1 MTTTLLTNIGELTTN
16 VAADGDPLGT
26 LHDAA
31 VLIEGDRIAWVGPA
45 SAAPPAASAPA
56 AAAPATAA
64 LDRESAPGR
73 REVGNQPASRPPVAL
88 SRESEGLE
96 VVDAGGRA
104 VIPGFVDSHTHLVFG
119 GDRADEFEARMTGT
133 PYAAGGIRRTVAAT
147 RAASDD
153 ELRARLAAFVA
164 ELHRQGTT
172 TFEIKTGYGLTVA
185 DEERLA
191 RLAAEVT
198 PEVTFL
204 GAHVVPAEYSERR
217 AEYVDLVCDGM
228 LRACAPHSRWI
239 DVFCER
245 GAFTPEESRT
255 ILAAGVAHG
264 LEPRAHGNQL
274 GPGEGVRL
282 AVELGAASVD
292 HCTYLSDDDVQALAG
307 SSTVATLLPGVEFS
321 TRQPYP
327 DARRLIDAGATVA
340 LASDCNPG
348 SSFTSSMPLMIALA
362 VREMGMTPAEAV
374 WAATAG
380 GAKALR
386 RDDVG
391 ALAPGMR
398 ADLVMLDAP
407 TRVHL
412 AYRPGVP
419 LVHTVWIGGAATA

>member
-1 MTTTLLTNIGELTTN
+1 MSATLIANIGELTTN
-16 VAADGDPLGT
+16 VERDGDPCGT

-31 VLIEGDRIAWVGPA
+31 VLIEGDRIAWVGAGAEVDDVSSRFARSEARA
-45 SAAPPAASAPA
+45 S
-56 AAAPATAA
+56 
-64 LDRESAPGR
+64 
-73 REVGNQPASRPPVAL
+73 
-88 SRESEGLE
+88 

-119 GDRADEFEARMTGT
+119 GDRTDEFEARMTGT

-147 RAASDD
+147 RAATDD
-153 ELRARLAAFVA
+153 ELRARLAGFVT

-204 GAHVVPAEYSERR
+204 GAHVVPAEYADRR
-217 AEYVDLVCDGM
+217 DAYVDLVCDEM

-245 GAFTPEESRT
+245 GAFTTEESRR
-255 ILAAGVAHG
+255 ILATGVAHG
-264 LEPRAHGNQL
+264 LQPRVHGNQL

-282 AVELGAASVD
+282 AVSMGAASVD
-292 HCTYLSDDDVQALAG
+292 HCTYLDDDDVIALAG
-307 SSTVATLLPGVEFS
+307 SDTVATLLPGVEFS

-327 DARRLIDAGATVA
+327 DARRLIDAGVTIA

-348 SSFTSSMPLMIALA
+348 SSFTSSMPLMVALA
-362 VREMGMTPAEAV
+362 VREMGMTPSEAV

-380 GAKALR
+380 GARALR

-391 ALAPGMR
+391 ALAPGLR
-398 ADLVMLDAP
+398 ADLVLLDAP

-419 LVHTVWIGGAATA
+419 LVHTVWAGGAPV